1 MLTEERQQMIAHYVD
16 EHQICRVTE
25 LCRLTSTSESTIRR
39 DLSEMEDRGLIKR
52 VHGGAQSLQT
62 FGQDVAQQIRFNL
75 NKDDKLAIARLAA
88 RKVHPHDY
96 LFLDAGTTIYEMV
109 PFLKEI
115 SGLHVVTNGLET
127 ALALTDAGIDCCL
140 LGGHVKRQTHAA
152 IGATTVS
159 RLQELN
165 FNAAFIGAN
174 ALSPSGFLTTPDT
187 EEAAVKR
194 AAIQQSQQAF
204 VLIDRSKFNA
214 VTFAEFAKTD
224 QVTIISRL
232 EAGDRE
238 KLPVN
243 IQLEEAK

>member
-1 MLTEERQQMIAHYVD
+1 
-16 EHQICRVTE
+16 
-25 LCRLTSTSESTIRR
+25 
-39 DLSEMEDRGLIKR
+39 
-52 VHGGAQSLQT
+52 
-62 FGQDVAQQIRFNL
+62 
-75 NKDDKLAIARLAA
+75 
-88 RKVHPHDY
+88 
-96 LFLDAGTTIYEMV
+96 
-109 PFLKEI
+109 
-115 SGLHVVTNGLET
+115 
-127 ALALTDAGIDCCL
+127 CL

-174 ALSPSGFLTTPDT
+174 ALSPAGFLTTPDT

-194 AAIQQSQQAF
+194 TAIQQSQQAF

-243 IQLEEAK
+243 IQLEEAE

>member
-39 DLSEMEDRGLIKR
+39 DLSEMEDRGLLKR

-75 NKDDKLAIARLAA
+75 NKDDKQAIARLAA

-96 LFLDAGTTIYEMV
+96 LFLDAGTTVYEMV

-127 ALALTDAGIDCCL
+127 ALALT
-140 LGGHVKRQTHAA
+140 
-152 IGATTVS
+152 
-159 RLQELN
+159 
-165 FNAAFIGAN
+165 AAFWAAMSSGRPTRPLARP
-174 ALSPSGFLTTPDT
+174 LSP
-187 EEAAVKR
+187 AC
-194 AAIQQSQQAF
+194 
-204 VLIDRSKFNA
+204 RS
-214 VTFAEFAKTD
+214 
-224 QVTIISRL
+224 
-232 EAGDRE
+232 
-238 KLPVN
+238 
-243 IQLEEAK
+243 